1 MAGTE
6 KSFSGEFW
14 DSKEVGIYKSIASGE
29 IIFSSTDKYYSSSGW
44 PTFSRPAKVM
54 PGKKSCIVE
63 VPDNTNFMV
72 RTEIACSTD
81 GIHLGHVFDDGP
93 VEVGGLRY
101 CMNSAA
107 MQFVAKDKLSDEERK
122 FYFP

>member
-29 IIFSSTDKYYSSSGW
+29 IIFSCTDKYYSSSGW

-63 VPDNTNFMV
+63 VPDNTNFPP
-72 RTEIACSTD
+72 RIILPH
-81 GIHLGHVFDDGP
+81 GPIHDDYFSDSESEDESQPEFTLKPLDHV
-93 VEVGGLRY
+93 Y
-101 CMNSAA
+101 TNI
-107 MQFVAKDKLSDEERK
+107 LSLD
-122 FYFP
+122 Y